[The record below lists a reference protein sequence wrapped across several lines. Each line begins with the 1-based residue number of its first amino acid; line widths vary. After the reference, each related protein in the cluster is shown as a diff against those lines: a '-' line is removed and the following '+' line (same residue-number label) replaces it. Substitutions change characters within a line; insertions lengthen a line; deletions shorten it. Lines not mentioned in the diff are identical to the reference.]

1 MFLGAHVSIA
11 ESIALAPERGKSVG
25 ADAIQIFSRSP
36 RMLRRTKPIPPE
48 EATAFREAMPA
59 NGIARVIIHANYLI
73 NLAGPDDNTLTYS
86 RDAFVEELERAQ
98 RRGVRDVIF
107 RPGSHRGRAEAYA
120 IQMIAGSLDWCSEH
134 ATAPDVFAVL
144 ENTAGAGTVVGY
156 RFEQLAEMMKGSA
169 HSDRLGICVDT
180 CHTFAAGYDFRTRDG
195 YDALLRTI
203 DETVGVGRI
212 RAFHLNDSVGDLGSK
227 LDRHEDIGRGKLG
240 KEAFRFLVNEERF
253 REVPGCLE
261 FPGRDAGYRRNLKT
275 LRSLVTGTNPPTAG
289 ARPSGKQGGPRTPRG
304 TRRARGPAAPT
315 RTTPQGGHPAPR
327 QSG

>member
-59 NGIARVIIHANYLI
+59 NGIARAIIHANYLI

-98 RRGVRDVIF
+98 LLGVRDVIF
-107 RPGSHRGRAEAYA
+107 HPGSHMGRGEAYA
-120 IQMIAGSLDWCSEH
+120 IQMIAASLDWCFEH
-134 ATAPDVFAVL
+134 ANAPDVFAVL

-169 HSDRLGICVDT
+169 HSDRLGVCGDT
-180 CHTFAAGYDFRTRDG
+180 CPTFPAGDDFRTRDG
-195 YDALLRTI
+195 YDSLVRPN
-203 DETVGVGRI
+203 DKTVGVGRI
-212 RAFHLNDSVGDLGSK
+212 RAVPLNHSLGEPGSK
-227 LDRHEDIGRGKLG
+227 LDRHDAIGKRNLG
-240 KEAFRFLVNEERF
+240 KQAFR
-253 REVPGCLE
+253 
-261 FPGRDAGYRRNLKT
+261 
-275 LRSLVTGTNPPTAG
+275 
-289 ARPSGKQGGPRTPRG
+289 
-304 TRRARGPAAPT
+304 
-315 RTTPQGGHPAPR
+315 
-327 QSG
+327 